1 MRVLTIHCRL
11 NVRVDLLS
19 WRALPELM
27 TDVAIIMLILML
39 VIILVSAD
47 FMPYRVH
54 FFSVLSGLVGLN
66 GTIVI

>member
-1 MRVLTIHCRL
+1 
-11 NVRVDLLS
+11 
-19 WRALPELM
+19 M